1 MIGISGRREASSAS
15 FPPLTFSKHRII
27 YSENIT
33 DVSHLALRILVDA
46 SHGSELQVRAVASRS
61 YTPRTER
68 EVRPRRGQLV
78 MLATR
83 LDTHW
88 YLGRVTGGS
97 GQERMGLVPGNDQ

>member
-15 FPPLTFSKHRII
+15 FLPLTFSKQWII

-46 SHGSELQVRAVASRS
+46 SHGSELQVRAVASRG

-68 EVRPRRGQLV
+68 EVSLRRGQLV
-78 MLATR
+78 LLAAR
-83 LDTHW
+83 LNTHW

-97 GQERMGLVPGNDQ
+97 GQERMGLVPGNV

>member
-15 FPPLTFSKHRII
+15 FLPLTFSKQWII

-46 SHGSELQVRAVASRS
+46 SHGSELQVRAVASRG
-61 YTPRTER
+61 YTSRTER
-68 EVRPRRGQLV
+68 EVSLRRGQLV
-78 MLATR
+78 MLAAR
-83 LDTHW
+83 LNTHW

-97 GQERMGLVPGNDQ
+97 GQERMGLVPGNV

>member
-15 FPPLTFSKHRII
+15 FLPLTFSKQWII

-46 SHGSELQVRAVASRS
+46 SHGSELQVRAVASLGFN
-61 YTPRTER
+61 PRTER
-68 EVRPRRGQLV
+68 EVSLRRGQLV
-78 MLATR
+78 MLAAR
-83 LDTHW
+83 LNTHW

-97 GQERMGLVPGNDQ
+97 GQERMGLVPGNV

>member
-15 FPPLTFSKHRII
+15 FLPLTFSKQWII

-46 SHGSELQVRAVASRS
+46 SHGSELQVRAVASLS

-68 EVRPRRGQLV
+68 EVSLRRGQLV
-78 MLATR
+78 MLAAR
-83 LDTHW
+83 LNTHW

-97 GQERMGLVPGNDQ
+97 GQERMGLVPGNV